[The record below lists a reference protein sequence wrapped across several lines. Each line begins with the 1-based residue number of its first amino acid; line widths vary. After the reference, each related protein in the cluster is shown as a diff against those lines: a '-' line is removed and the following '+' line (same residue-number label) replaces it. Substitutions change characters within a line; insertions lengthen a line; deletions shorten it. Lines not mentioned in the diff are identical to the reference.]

1 MDYIR
6 AVEIDKQLEQ
16 LYIVKSLI
24 ASDFYDYEPRSHI
37 GCGSSKKLVCDITF
51 RIECED
57 NSPTDDMEM
66 VGNTIR
72 RKYYNTRK
80 WTITAFRDNEIRGYA
95 ADFTIPYDKSN
106 IPKIKIA
113 KNAIFSENIDRS
125 YGNSAY
131 YFYKNGNKIDNN
143 DTI

>member
-1 MDYIR
+1 
-6 AVEIDKQLEQ
+6 
-16 LYIVKSLI
+16 
-24 ASDFYDYEPRSHI
+24 
-37 GCGSSKKLVCDITF
+37 
-51 RIECED
+51 
-57 NSPTDDMEM
+57 MEM

-95 ADFTIPYDKSN
+95 ADFLLRWHNADFIIPYDKSN